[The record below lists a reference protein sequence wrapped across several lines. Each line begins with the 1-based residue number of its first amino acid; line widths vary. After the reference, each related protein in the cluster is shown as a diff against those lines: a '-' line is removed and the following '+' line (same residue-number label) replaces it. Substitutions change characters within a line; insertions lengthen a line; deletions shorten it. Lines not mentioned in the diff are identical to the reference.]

1 MQCCCFMLSSVEILI
16 LSAIQGISEFLPV
29 SSVAHL
35 VLVSKYY
42 AFTNQNLL
50 IDICLHLGSL
60 IAIIVYFR
68 NDLFHFIKN
77 KSFLI
82 KIIAGTIPI
91 IPVGYILYQT
101 GLIDQ
106 LRNLEVIGW
115 MSLIF
120 AILLYVSDKS
130 KVTKKIDTNF
140 TNKSAVFIGLF
151 QVLALI
157 PGVSRSGITITS
169 GRMLGFNRFDSTKIS
184 FFLSIPTLIAAS
196 FIGIYNIYREGSTEL
211 NFLAI
216 TATIFSF
223 IFSYITITIFFNYVK
238 KNDGKIGTKTRGIDM
253 NLHNACNL
261 RCKYCFTN
269 SPKGDHVKEYLSP
282 KVIGDLADQ
291 ADELGYFEFDL
302 QGGELLLRPDLL
314 FETLEAIRPERFYL
328 YLTTN
333 GYYLDK
339 KMAKKLLFL
348 FEEMNKLGTT
358 VLIATHNE
366 DLVKKTKHPIIKLHN
381 GRAKYN

>member
-1 MQCCCFMLSSVEILI
+1 MQYCCFMLSSVEILI

-29 SSVAHL
+29 SSAAHL

-42 AFTNQNLL
+42 AFTNQSLL

-82 KIIAGTIPI
+82 KILVGTIPI

-101 GLIDQ
+101 KLIDQ

-120 AILLYVSDKS
+120 GILLYVSDRS
-130 KVTKKIDTNF
+130 KVTKKIDTEF

-169 GRMLGFNRFDSTKIS
+169 GRMLGFSRVDSAKIS
-184 FFLSIPTLIAAS
+184 FFLSIPTLAAAS
-196 FIGIYNIYREGSTEL
+196 IIGIYNIYIEGSTEL

-216 TATIFSF
+216 IAVIFSF
-223 IFSYITITIFFNYVK
+223 IFSYLTIALFFN
-238 KNDGKIGTKTRGIDM
+238 
-253 NLHNACNL
+253 
-261 RCKYCFTN
+261 F
-269 SPKGDHVKEYLSP
+269 
-282 KVIGDLADQ
+282 
-291 ADELGYFEFDL
+291 
-302 QGGELLLRPDLL
+302 
-314 FETLEAIRPERFYL
+314 
-328 YLTTN
+328 
-333 GYYLDK
+333 
-339 KMAKKLLFL
+339 
-348 FEEMNKLGTT
+348 
-358 VLIATHNE
+358 
-366 DLVKKTKHPIIKLHN
+366 IK
-381 GRAKYN
+381 